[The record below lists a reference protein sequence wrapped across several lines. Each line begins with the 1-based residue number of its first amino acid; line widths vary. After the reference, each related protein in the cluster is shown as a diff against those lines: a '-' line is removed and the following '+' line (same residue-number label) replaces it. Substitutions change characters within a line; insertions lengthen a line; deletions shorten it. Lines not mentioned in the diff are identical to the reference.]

1 MTRSAKDPSAC
12 VPQMKILAPSEAACV
27 YCRLGWLNVYNPCKP
42 EGAWE
47 LDMSRREERVLA
59 KTLCVLA
66 TNEPGD
72 NWVFQTF
79 RWMRSMESMPGWE
92 LVRAYPPPLNYVTAP
107 LTLTPRQ
114 HHVLCNWLQTQ
125 PWLTEEGMPMRGL
138 VNITYYSGEGVHKKG
153 CRPYVNF
160 RKALLNLVRD
170 YRRCFVSLL
179 NIGACCWAERFLL
192 CHWTVLL
199 R

>member
-1 MTRSAKDPSAC
+1 MAVIEGDEFMDRFKELLRSPTMQSGAKAHRIVDLLEDLFARAWIFCRHMVLILECFAANYGYLRQTKNHGTYRVDVIVALFGRIVDLHNFEFVVSATRAC
-12 VPQMKILAPSEAACV
+12 VQSGFWFVDYYSPATLQMKILAPSEAACV

-47 LDMSRREERVLA
+47 LDLARREERVLA

-92 LVRAYPPPLNYVTAP
+92 LV
-107 LTLTPRQ
+107 
-114 HHVLCNWLQTQ
+114 
-125 PWLTEEGMPMRGL
+125 
-138 VNITYYSGEGVHKKG
+138 S
-153 CRPYVNF
+153 
-160 RKALLNLVRD
+160 
-170 YRRCFVSLL
+170 
-179 NIGACCWAERFLL
+179 
-192 CHWTVLL
+192 
-199 R
+199 